1 MARIMGVNVIGV
13 FLTLLVTAQIAI
25 SVRNLV
31 RTQLEETTPPKQS
44 FPFNRAHYVGWG
56 EVLFP
61 LSRSLWWAGKVM
73 LTVLD
78 VIAAAWGASLLVFFV
93 KGMKIEIGPACP
105 PQVKFA
111 DALPRQ
117 ACT

>member
-44 FPFNRAHYVGWG
+44 FPFNRNHYVGWG
-56 EVLFP
+56 EALRSSVQSSITFAAMPVSGCSLHCNVPSMGRLKNKHAGPINRAISLVKP
-61 LSRSLWWAGKVM
+61 LW
-73 LTVLD
+73 
-78 VIAAAWGASLLVFFV
+78 
-93 KGMKIEIGPACP
+93 
-105 PQVKFA
+105 
-111 DALPRQ
+111 
-117 ACT
+117 